1 MVTRY
6 VFPNWTNYN
15 KRVTILHSVQVRPYL
30 YLEKEFYIN
39 LQLVRT
45 KTIHMSSGLQEEIN
59 GYVVIKYKTAVATE
73 VTNKNTSKASNQ
85 LNYIS

>member
-1 MVTRY
+1 
-6 VFPNWTNYN
+6 
-15 KRVTILHSVQVRPYL
+15 
-30 YLEKEFYIN
+30 
-39 LQLVRT
+39 
-45 KTIHMSSGLQEEIN
+45 MSSGLQEEIN